1 MSDDLIYDNYN
12 SVEKDIP
19 IMYFVG
25 WGNRESV
32 FGTLRIR
39 IVCFFLELKKC
50 FAYTNLD
57 YKKYLKIDK
66 KLFRPSKTV
75 SLSSN
80 TNKAKK
86 ILNYKVKTNLN
97 KLIAIMMEN
106 DLKIEEQ
113 NNN

>member
-39 IVCFFLELKKC
+39 IVCFFLELKKR
-50 FAYTNLD
+50 F
-57 YKKYLKIDK
+57 
-66 KLFRPSKTV
+66 
-75 SLSSN
+75 SL
-80 TNKAKK
+80 
-86 ILNYKVKTNLN
+86 
-97 KLIAIMMEN
+97 
-106 DLKIEEQ
+106 
-113 NNN
+113 